1 MKYVIYELIVI
12 DHLHG
17 SKNEGYGR
25 ASIIDRLVLEE
36 VDEIGVESKH
46 STSESAMAEIVSKN
60 NKLKGRKLTVM
71 PIISINWDGEI
82 VD

>member
-1 MKYVIYELIVI
+1 MKYIIYELIVI

-25 ASIIDRLVLEE
+25 TSTIDRLVLEE

-46 STSESAMAEIVSKN
+46 PTAESAMAEISLNKD
-60 NKLKGRKLTVM
+60 KLKMRKLTVM

-82 VD
+82 Y